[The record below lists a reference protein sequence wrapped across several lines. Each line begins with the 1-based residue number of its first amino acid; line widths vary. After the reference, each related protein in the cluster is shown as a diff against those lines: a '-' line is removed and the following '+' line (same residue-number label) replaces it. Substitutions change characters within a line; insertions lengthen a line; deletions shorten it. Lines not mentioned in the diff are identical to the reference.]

1 MRIDP
6 KVATSPITR
15 EPREAPASAGRT
27 GDAKLTGASS
37 VVKLSIAGAAASA
50 GAAPSGPT
58 TTARLQTI
66 RAMLDK
72 GDYPVDLDQLAS
84 RIVDDELVRAGR
96 S

>member
-6 KVATSPITR
+6 KAVTSPISR
-15 EPREAPASAGRT
+15 DAREAPASTTRNAG
-27 GDAKLTGASS
+27 APASGASA
-37 VVKLSIAGAAASA
+37 VVRLSSAGTAVAAGAA
-50 GAAPSGPT
+50 GAGPT
-58 TTARLQTI
+58 TTTRLQTI

-72 GDYPVDLDQLAS
+72 GEYPVDLDQLAS

>member
-1 MRIDP
+1 MRIAP
-6 KVATSPITR
+6 KVVTPQITR
-15 EPREAPASAGRT
+15 EPRESQPSAGKT
-27 GDAKLTGASS
+27 GSAAASGASS
-37 VVKLSIAGAAASA
+37 VVKLSIAGAAAA
-50 GAAPSGPT
+50 GVAPSGPT

-84 RIVDDELVRAGR
+84 RIVDDELVRMGR

>member
-1 MRIDP
+1 MRIAP
-6 KVATSPITR
+6 KVVTPQITR
-15 EPREAPASAGRT
+15 EPRESQPSAGKT
-27 GDAKLTGASS
+27 GSAAASGASS
-37 VVKLSIAGAAASA
+37 VVKLSTAGTAAAA
-50 GAAPSGPT
+50 GVAPSGPT

-84 RIVDDELVRAGR
+84 RIVDDELVRMGR